1 MTNVDRVAI
10 EVRCLRCK
18 EPCTAIDM
26 GEGLCVILSHGG
38 GWLRRQCPTSGSLSI
53 AWKTPAQL
61 INMQFR
67 YVKDKSWVAVAGGPD
82 DGSAMPSDSSVESA
96 P

>member
-1 MTNVDRVAI
+1 MSNVDRVAI

-18 EPCTAIDM
+18 ELCTAIDM
-26 GEGLCVILSHGG
+26 GEGLCIVLSHGG
-38 GWLRRQCPTSGSLSI
+38 GWLRRQCPTSGSIPIS
-53 AWKTPAQL
+53 WKTPAQL

-82 DGSAMPSDSSVESA
+82 DGSAAQPSSSVEGA